1 MRRLHRGDV
10 ITPYGGAVFS
20 VPIEHIELVL
30 DGAVSW
36 GAEFGVVGDVGV
48 IHIDYCGRSRPD
60 LVQHFFVIVVADYAR
75 DAFVG
80 SGVIDDVCLRTV
92 NDLEVS
98 FVFNVAL
105 LKISVEREGSNCRIT
120 SNGLCITRCAD
131 G

>member
-60 LVQHFFVIVVADYAR
+60 LVQHFFVIVVADYASSPLIKSAPS
-75 DAFVG
+75 DSLVP
-80 SGVIDDVCLRTV
+80 
-92 NDLEVS
+92 
-98 FVFNVAL
+98 
-105 LKISVEREGSNCRIT
+105 
-120 SNGLCITRCAD
+120 
-131 G
+131 

>member
-10 ITPYGGAVFS
+10 ITPNEGTVFS

-60 LVQHFFVIVVADYAR
+60 LAQHFFVIVVADYAR
-75 DAFVG
+75 DALVG
-80 SGVIDDVCLRTV
+80 SGVIDGVCLRTV
-92 NDLEVS
+92 NDLECLS
-98 FVFNVAL
+98 YSML
-105 LKISVEREGSNCRIT
+105 LSLKISVEREGSNCRIT
-120 SNGLCITRCAD
+120 SNGLCITRCTD